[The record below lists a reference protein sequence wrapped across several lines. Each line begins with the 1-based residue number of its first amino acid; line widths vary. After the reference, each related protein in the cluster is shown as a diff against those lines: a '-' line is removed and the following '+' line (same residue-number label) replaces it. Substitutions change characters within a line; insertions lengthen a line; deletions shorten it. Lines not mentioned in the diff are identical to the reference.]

1 MQLYLTKIIFE
12 LKNIIFKKIE
22 NVTDESEK
30 QKKKEI
36 FAAQNN
42 VLTNLSELIKKRND
56 IINQFEE
63 ENIITKSENFL
74 MHLKRLQRA

>member
-22 NVTDESEK
+22 NVTHKSEK
-30 QKKKEI
+30 QKKEI

-42 VLTNLSELIKKRND
+42 VLNNLSELIKKRND

-74 MHLKRLQRA
+74 MHPKRLQRA

>member
-1 MQLYLTKIIFE
+1 MLQTKA
-12 LKNIIFKKIE
+12 KN
-22 NVTDESEK
+22 
-30 QKKKEI
+30 KKKEI

>member
-74 MHLKRLQRA
+74 MHPKRLQRV